1 MQEYRDMIT
10 FPYGRAA
17 FCILLLALVSGVYVS
32 LHRTRQEPAT
42 LTLWTFADTH
52 YKSYLKAMP
61 AFEAKHPGVK
71 VRVEQVTIQAVTTRL
86 QAALQANLEV
96 PDIVEVEIS
105 SAGTFFRGP
114 LAHVGLLDLT
124 DRIKGRTG
132 RGNKMYEPSLYE
144 KMVQSRFAPYTSR
157 GRIFGLP
164 HDVHPVMLAYRR
176 DLLEQAGYRADQIKT
191 WDDFIAIGRKLTKPG
206 QRYMIEMAESEV
218 SNLEPLL
225 FQRGGGYFD
234 PDGNC
239 IFDNEQ
245 AIETMLFYVPLV
257 AGKDRIG
264 STLGANQVLTQ
275 AVEDGYMLFLFAPD
289 WRSKSFE
296 KDIPRMAGKMALMPL
311 PAVKPGGVR
320 TSTWGGTMMGITK
333 RCKNQD
339 LAWELAQ
346 YLYTNVKDLAGRFQ
360 DTNIL
365 PCVREAWKEP
375 AFTEKRPYW
384 SNQPLGQL
392 YAELAPQVP
401 AQYSSPYVNTA
412 KAKLGEALTSC
423 VQYYNSHGAE
433 GFEPYVRSRL
443 KQSADEVRRLIERNP
458 YQRDLVSKE

>member
-1 MQEYRDMIT
+1 MIT
-10 FPYGRAA
+10 FPYGKAA
-17 FCILLLALVSGVYVS
+17 FCILLIALISGVYVS
-32 LHRTRQEPAT
+32 LHRATQEPAT

-86 QAALQANLEV
+86 QAAMQANLEV
-96 PDIVEVEIS
+96 PDLVEVEIT

-114 LAHVGLLDLT
+114 LEHVGLLDLT
-124 DRIKGRTG
+124 ERIKGSG
-132 RGNKMYEPSLYE
+132 SSKMYGVTLYDR
-144 KMVQSRFAPYTSR
+144 MVQSRFAPYTSR

-176 DLLEQAGYRADQIKT
+176 DILEENGIKAEEIET
-191 WDDFIAIGRKLTKPG
+191 WDDFIKIGRRLTKPG

-218 SNLEPLL
+218 SNIEPLL

-234 PDGNC
+234 PQGKC
-239 IFDNEQ
+239 IFDNE
-245 AIETMLFYVPLV
+245 AGIETMLFYVPLV

-264 STLGANQVLTQ
+264 STLGANQVLTK
-275 AVEDGYMLFLFAPD
+275 AVEEGYMIFLFCPD
-289 WRSKSFE
+289 WRSSQFE
-296 KDIPRMAGKMALMPL
+296 RDIPRMSGKMALMPL
-311 PAVKPGGVR
+311 PAVKRGGSR

-333 RCKNQD
+333 KTKNPD

-346 YLYTNVKDLAGRFQ
+346 HLYTDVKDLASRFQ

-375 AFTEKRPYW
+375 AFKEKRAFW

-392 YAELAPQVP
+392 FADLASQVP
-401 AQYSSPYVNTA
+401 SQYSSPYLNTA
-412 KAKLGEALTSC
+412 KAKFGEALTSC
-423 VQYYNSHGAE
+423 VQYYNSKGSD
-433 GFEPYVRSRL
+433 GFEAYTRDRL
-443 KQSADEVRRLIERNP
+443 KQSADQVRRLIERNP
-458 YQRDLVSKE
+458 YQGN